1 MQFLRNA
8 RLFRR
13 LALVWLGLALGVA
26 IAAPLANP
34 TSMEVICSTSG
45 VTIVSLDGRAP
56 SGDTSELHCPFCFGI
71 MQAINCGLPF
81 AAACS
86 FAEFVQP
93 LLTLINNGKKQ
104 LRPILDAG
112 QANPVFLRLS
122 ARALDANAL
131 FSGPAFALLR

>member
-56 SGDTSELHCPFCFGI
+56 SGDTSELHCPFC
-71 MQAINCGLPF
+71 LP
-81 AAACS
+81 
-86 FAEFVQP
+86 
-93 LLTLINNGKKQ
+93 
-104 LRPILDAG
+104 
-112 QANPVFLRLS
+112 LS
-122 ARALDANAL
+122 APLSVVLQFSPPQIELSIARNTRESATLQILLGKPWQARAPPSFLV
-131 FSGPAFALLR
+131 